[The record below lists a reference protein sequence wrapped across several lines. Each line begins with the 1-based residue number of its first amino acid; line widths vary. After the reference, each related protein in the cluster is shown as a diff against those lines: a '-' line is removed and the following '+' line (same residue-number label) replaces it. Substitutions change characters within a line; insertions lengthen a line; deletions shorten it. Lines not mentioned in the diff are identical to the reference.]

1 MEIEKRLFGMLN
13 DRNISAY
20 TLKNDHGIEMTCI
33 EYGCVITKLLVPNQ
47 NGKAE
52 NIVLGFEHLDG
63 YLNHSP
69 YFGAA
74 VGRVAGR
81 IKRGEF
87 TLDGKEYQ
95 LDKNDGNNHLHGGD
109 EGFSLKIWSAE
120 TNKGEDEASIRFTY
134 SSRAG
139 EEGYP
144 GQADVSVTYTLTNQ
158 NELIIRYR
166 GETDEPTLMN
176 MTNHTYF
183 NLSGSLDRTILD
195 HKLFMNS
202 STFLELDEESIPT
215 GKLVE
220 VDETPFDFRKE
231 QKLKTGKESNHPQ
244 TILAGNGYD
253 HPFVL
258 DKNLDGPE
266 IILTDEES
274 GRVLKVN
281 TDQPCVIL
289 YTSNKLTDSVTLQ
302 DGVQVQKYLGVC
314 LETQKHPDAIHH
326 EHFPSIIV
334 DENERYEAMTKWS
347 FDTIRLN

>member
-1 MEIEKRLFGMLN
+1 MEIEKRLFGTLN

-20 TLKNDHGIEMTCI
+20 TLKNDHGIEMTCM
-33 EYGCVITKLLVPNQ
+33 EYGCVITKLLVPNREG
-47 NGKAE
+47 NAE
-52 NIVLGFEHLDG
+52 NIVLGFDNLDD

-81 IKRGEF
+81 IKNGEF

-120 TNKGEDEASIRFTY
+120 TDKGEDEASVHFTY

-144 GQADVSVTYTLTNQ
+144 GKADVTVTYTLTNQ
-158 NELIIRYR
+158 NELIIQYR
-166 GETDEPTLMN
+166 GETEVPTLMN

-183 NLSGSLDRTILD
+183 NLSGSLDRTILE
-195 HKLFMNS
+195 HKLFLNS

-215 GKLVE
+215 GKLLE
-220 VDETPFDFRKE
+220 VDNTPFDFRQE
-231 QKLKTGKESNHPQ
+231 QKLKTGKESDHPQ

-258 DKNLDGPE
+258 DKYTEEPE
-266 IILTDEES
+266 MILTDEES
-274 GRVLKVN
+274 GRVLKVT

-289 YTSNKLTDSVTLQ
+289 YTSNKLKDDVTLQ
-302 DGVQVQKYLGVC
+302 DGVKVQKYLGVC
-314 LETQKHPDAIHH
+314 LETQKHPDAIHQ
-326 EHFPSIIV
+326 EHFPSIV
-334 DENERYEAMTKWS
+334 VEANKGYQAETKWT
-347 FDTIRLN
+347 FETLQ